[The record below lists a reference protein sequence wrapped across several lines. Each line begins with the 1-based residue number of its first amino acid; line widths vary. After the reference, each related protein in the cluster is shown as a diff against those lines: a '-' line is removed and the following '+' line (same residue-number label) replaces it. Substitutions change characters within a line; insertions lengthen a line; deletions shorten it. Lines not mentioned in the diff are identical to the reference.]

1 MARTTSV
8 TLGEPLNE
16 FINEMVASGRY
27 GSTSEVVRT
36 ALRMLEEKEQY
47 LAQLRQAI
55 GDGDAS
61 GYATESLDEMM
72 KRAKNELYQEIMQGI
87 KSSVC
92 DDTFDE
98 IVAIARNRSSL

>member
-16 FINEMVASGRY
+16 FVNEMVASGRY

-47 LAQLRQAI
+47 LAQLRNSIQEGI
-55 GDGDAS
+55 DS
-61 GYATESLDEMM
+61 GE
-72 KRAKNELYQEIMQGI
+72 
-87 KSSVC
+87 C
-92 DDTFDE
+92 DDSFDD
-98 IVAIARNRSSL
+98 IVAQARGNM

>member
-8 TLGEPLNE
+8 TLGEPLND
-16 FINEMVASGRY
+16 FVNEMVASGRY

-55 GDGDAS
+55 EDGDAS
-61 GYATESLDEMM
+61 GYATETIDEMM
-72 KRAKNELYQEIMQGI
+72 LRVKAELN
-87 KSSVC
+87 V
-92 DDTFDE
+92 
-98 IVAIARNRSSL
+98 

>member
-8 TLGEPLNE
+8 TLRGEPLND
-16 FINEMVASGRY
+16 FVNEMVASGRY

-55 GDGDAS
+55 DDGDAS
-61 GYATESLDEMM
+61 GWQPKRLM
-72 KRAKNELYQEIMQGI
+72 K
-87 KSSVC
+87 
-92 DDTFDE
+92 
-98 IVAIARNRSSL
+98 

>member
-8 TLGEPLNE
+8 TLGEPLTE

-55 GDGDAS
+55 DDGDTS
-61 GYATESLDEMM
+61 GYATETLDEMM
-72 KRAKNELYQEIMQGI
+72 ARVKAELN
-87 KSSVC
+87 V
-92 DDTFDE
+92 
-98 IVAIARNRSSL
+98 

>member
-8 TLGEPLNE
+8 TLGEPLND
-16 FINEMVASGRY
+16 FVNEMVASGRY

-55 GDGDAS
+55 DDGDAS
-61 GYATESLDEMM
+61 GYATETIEEMM
-72 KRAKNELYQEIMQGI
+72 LRVKAELN
-87 KSSVC
+87 V
-92 DDTFDE
+92 
-98 IVAIARNRSSL
+98 

>member
-8 TLGEPLNE
+8 TLGEPLND
-16 FINEMVASGRY
+16 FVNEMVASGRY

-55 GDGDAS
+55 DDGDVS
-61 GYATESLDEMM
+61 GYATETIDEMM
-72 KRAKNELYQEIMQGI
+72 LRVKAELN
-87 KSSVC
+87 V
-92 DDTFDE
+92 
-98 IVAIARNRSSL
+98 

>member
-8 TLGEPLNE
+8 TLGKPLND
-16 FINEMVASGRY
+16 FVNEMVASGRY

-55 GDGDAS
+55 DDGDAS
-61 GYATESLDEMM
+61 GYATETIEEMM
-72 KRAKNELYQEIMQGI
+72 LRVKAELN
-87 KSSVC
+87 V
-92 DDTFDE
+92 
-98 IVAIARNRSSL
+98 

>member
-8 TLGEPLNE
+8 TLGEPLND
-16 FINEMVASGRY
+16 FVNEMVASGRY

-47 LAQLRQAI
+47 LAQLRYAI
-55 GDGDAS
+55 QEGIDS
-61 GYATESLDEMM
+61 GE
-72 KRAKNELYQEIMQGI
+72 
-87 KSSVC
+87 C

-98 IVAIARNRSSL
+98 IVAQAREHL